1 MKIISQIVEVLQ
13 NEHHAYTTYMEGH
26 HLYGYKFRD

>member
-1 MKIISQIVEVLQ
+1 MTVIWQITQVLQ
-13 NEHHAYTTYMEGH
+13 NEQRAYTTYMEGH